1 MTSPAFTG
9 TKYVPALAHNPD
21 GNYRA
26 RIAEWPLPTLGTM
39 IVQCMAHAMDA
50 ADNGG
55 CATVFEVWVEFNHV
69 ADAASLE
76 AALAIVSDK
85 YMRPTPTFVGTWPR
99 PLDGDSGTWPNQPG

>member
-1 MTSPAFTG
+1 MTNTAFTG
-9 TKYVPALAHNPD
+9 TKFIPALAHNAD

-26 RIAEWPLPTLGTM
+26 RMAEWPLPTLGTM
-39 IVQCMAHAMDA
+39 IVQCMAHA
-50 ADNGG
+50 ADPDLAN
-55 CATVFEVWVEFNHV
+55 ATVFEVWVEFNHV